1 MEIGLGVRLKTRA
14 YCVGCPHFAPVA
26 ERMETKELG
35 KYTRV
40 SCKHEAGCEWAVGG
54 SDRTEERLERVKKM
68 QGWFWEIFWPQNGAA
83 RPEESPVDGDLGKW
97 VTQYQPIYDDDGRAW
112 RPLPEKLVRALVARC
127 DASYIDRRD
136 RLAEAVAGE
145 LLPKLKIVVD
155 EVAREVEKEC
165 WDRETSLLLKVAVE
179 AGKKGTE
186 GAAEALTSAL
196 TKGEGGE

>member
-145 LLPKLKIVVD
+145 LLPKLKPVVE
-155 EVAREVEKEC
+155 EVAREVEKVS

-186 GAAEALTSAL
+186 GAAEALASAL
-196 TKGEGGE
+196 TKGEVGE

>member
-1 MEIGLGVRLKTRA
+1 MEIGPRVRLKTRE
-14 YCVGCPHFAPVA
+14 YCMGCPHFSPVA
-26 ERMETKELG
+26 ERMETKECG
-35 KYTRV
+35 KYTKV

-83 RPEESPVDGDLGKW
+83 RAEESPTDGDLGKW

-112 RPLPEKLVRALVARC
+112 RPLPEKLVRALVTRV

-145 LLPKLKIVVD
+145 LLPKLKPVVE
-155 EVAREVEKEC
+155 EVAREVEKVC

-179 AGKKGTE
+179 AGKKGAE

-196 TKGEGGE
+196 TKGEVGE

>member
-127 DASYIDRRD
+127 DASYNDRRE

-145 LLPKLKIVVD
+145 LLPKLKPVVE
-155 EVAREVEKEC
+155 EVAREVEKVS

-186 GAAEALTSAL
+186 GAAEALASAL
-196 TKGEGGE
+196 TKGEVGE

>member
-1 MEIGLGVRLKTRA
+1 MEIGLGVRLQTRA

-145 LLPKLKIVVD
+145 LLPKLKPVVE
-155 EVAREVEKEC
+155 EVAREVEKVS

-186 GAAEALTSAL
+186 GAAEALASAL
-196 TKGEGGE
+196 TKGEVGE